1 MLPEMESPF
10 SFKTA
15 NLSWK
20 KALLHRLSK
29 KVRDCLDKDSLLRT
43 QADIRVGDI
52 TMVTISGWYTHFTKS
67 LLGQL
72 CNETKKV
79 KNHFLVAKNEAK
91 DEYVCERVKCLVYK
105 I

>member
-1 MLPEMESPF
+1 
-10 SFKTA
+10 
-15 NLSWK
+15 
-20 KALLHRLSK
+20 
-29 KVRDCLDKDSLLRT
+29 
-43 QADIRVGDI
+43 
-52 TMVTISGWYTHFTKS
+52 MVTVSGWQTHFMKS